1 MEPPELSLEEWK
13 TVIKMLKAKRL
24 NTNDKMDDPGSL
36 TFDTMA
42 TNHIT
47 GNPEGLF
54 DQRDIPKCPIGL
66 LDRSNS
72 MATKEGSLML
82 NDSTWLKDVL
92 YVTNVHHLMCME
104 LIQFVTRVSILLPEI
119 EAVRPGCSG
128 TEALCRLNNEIDKAK
143 TLHQHCSESSKLYLA
158 FTGDTILSRCKKSRN
173 MFEQSLNQV
182 QNMVPVSLAAEIS
195 QLIAELRGAIFSV
208 DPSEEEAGKVIKELL
223 HRYVNTTDSAEE
235 YAFEAIQ
242 VAMWKLRITSL
253 KALSIEKRSI
263 KEMMDRVGEGETTKR
278 RILSIFLKLLN
289 KHGKS
294 IVTEQTHKENSYP
307 FYNQCEG
314 NSH

>member
-1 MEPPELSLEEWK
+1 MYFSPLEIIMWIDAAEVSETPPSHHA
-13 TVIKMLKAKRL
+13 IK
-24 NTNDKMDDPGSL
+24 
-36 TFDTMA
+36 
-42 TNHIT
+42 
-47 GNPEGLF
+47 
-54 DQRDIPKCPIGL
+54 
-66 LDRSNS
+66 
-72 MATKEGSLML
+72 
-82 NDSTWLKDVL
+82 
-92 YVTNVHHLMCME
+92 VHHLMCME

-128 TEALCRLNNEIDKAK
+128 TEALCRLNSEIDKAK

-182 QNMVPVSLAAEIS
+182 QNMVPVSLAAEIL

-242 VAMWKLRITSL
+242 VAMWKLHITSL